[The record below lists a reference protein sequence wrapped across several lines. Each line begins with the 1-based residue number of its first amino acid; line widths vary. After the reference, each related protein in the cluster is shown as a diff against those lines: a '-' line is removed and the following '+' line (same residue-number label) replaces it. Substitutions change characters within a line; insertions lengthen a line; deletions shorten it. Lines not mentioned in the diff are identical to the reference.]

1 MFACIEPMT
10 SSTAEQC
17 VSEHHSVFTSN
28 DKDSEDHGALGAIPS
43 HSQVN
48 DQDLQTF
55 SETLLTKD
63 VNNAAQYITINYQSK
78 TRSRDNIDKA
88 PQPLLTI
95 NRKALQIPTVA
106 KVQKLY
112 DNYIADVSV
121 NEQVTSPEIQ
131 EENDLLDAFLKTSVM
146 KYTNQFLIQKSM

>member
-1 MFACIEPMT
+1 MA
-10 SSTAEQC
+10 SSIAEQC
-17 VSEHHSVFTSN
+17 VSEHHSVITSN
-28 DKDSEDHGALGAIPS
+28 DKDIEDHGAFGAIPS

-55 SETLLTKD
+55 SETLLNKD

-131 EENDLLDAFLKTSVM
+131 EENDLLDVFLKTSVM